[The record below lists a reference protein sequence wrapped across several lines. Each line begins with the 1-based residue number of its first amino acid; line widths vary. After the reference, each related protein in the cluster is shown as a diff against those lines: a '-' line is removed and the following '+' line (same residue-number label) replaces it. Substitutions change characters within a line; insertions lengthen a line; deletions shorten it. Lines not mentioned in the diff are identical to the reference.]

1 MLVNLLL
8 LVKVGQTNLFS
19 MNESVLISGMTI
31 IICTTI
37 LLLNLHRRR
46 QMRRP
51 AILGIAS
58 FISLQTVILGFLA
71 FFIQLGIMERVS
83 VKVFPEVITKVFPDF
98 SEIALIVFALSLIS
112 LLVNRILT
120 DLTFTKIGLDVL
132 IGVVVYNGYYY
143 TQGIDLVS
151 FLAILVVLV
160 GINLFAEIHQLSYV
174 DELTQIP
181 SRRALEEEASK
192 LTSNYTVAMADI
204 DYFKKF
210 NDTYG
215 HDVGDQVL
223 AFVAAILQ
231 KNCKGMAFRYGGEEF
246 TLLFPKT
253 ALKDCYEHLD
263 YLRQLVAETS
273 FRIRKQTKTTKS
285 SKQTRQ
291 NGSVNVTISIGVAE
305 HSNKNGTFSQV
316 LKAADLA
323 LYRAKKKG
331 RNCVSK

>member
-1 MLVNLLL
+1 M
-8 LVKVGQTNLFS
+8 
-19 MNESVLISGMTI
+19 
-31 IICTTI
+31 
-37 LLLNLHRRR
+37 
-46 QMRRP
+46 
-51 AILGIAS
+51 
-58 FISLQTVILGFLA
+58 
-71 FFIQLGIMERVS
+71 
-83 VKVFPEVITKVFPDF
+83 
-98 SEIALIVFALSLIS
+98 
-112 LLVNRILT
+112 
-120 DLTFTKIGLDVL
+120 
-132 IGVVVYNGYYY
+132 YNGYYY

-263 YLRQLVAETS
+263 YLRQLVAETP